1 MLTTLTTSYLLGFI
15 ILVAFGILF
24 QKYLE
29 KQASKGGNN
38 SNYNDV
44 KQYLLTES
52 SLAKSKKP
60 IMWIYTPY
68 EYNSR
73 DWLSFGSRS
82 SYNLNQ
88 PYLNL
93 CVRSIIKHCD
103 KSFTICIVDD
113 NSFAK
118 LIPGWNIDLS
128 AVGDPI
134 VSNIRQLAMAKLVY
148 NYGGISVPISFLC
161 FKDLKDMYERGT
173 GTQIGEKGDI
183 DTGKMFVC
191 ENVNTNV
198 SATNNRFYPDTTF
211 IGSKKNNAQLN
222 EYIEYIQ
229 RLVSSDY
236 TAQTEF
242 LGNYDKWA
250 NKKVNKKQINMI
262 PGTDVGTKTIDNS
275 PILVDDLL
283 SEDYIKFYD
292 GMYGI
297 WIPAATILKR
307 RNYEW
312 FARLSNEQIFQ
323 GKFIL
328 AKYFVLALAPYNNG
342 NNETTN
348 VSIIESL
355 TSDSSDS
362 NSNSNSNNNSSNSSK
377 NWISFWQVPSS
388 TTLPVYGP
396 KPLYI
401 GNNVQQYKF

>member
-1 MLTTLTTSYLLGFI
+1 MLSTITTSYLLAFVF
-15 ILVAFGILF
+15 LVAFGILF

-29 KQASKGGNN
+29 KKARNIGPD
-38 SNYNDV
+38 NYNDV
-44 KQYLLTES
+44 KQYLLSES

-128 AVGDPI
+128 VIGDPI
-134 VSNIRQLAMAKLVY
+134 VSNVRQLAMAKLIY
-148 NYGGISVPISFLC
+148 NYGGMSVPISFLC
-161 FKDLKDMYERGT
+161 FKDLIDMYDRGISST
-173 GTQIGEKGDI
+173 NDNKGI
-183 DTGKMFVC
+183 NKMFVC
-191 ENVNTNV
+191 ENVNTNI
-198 SATNNRFYPDTTF
+198 SATNNQFYPDTAF
-211 IGSKKNNAQLN
+211 IGAKKNTPKLK
-222 EYIEYIQ
+222 EFIDHMQ
-229 RLVSSDY
+229 RLISGDY
-236 TAQTEF
+236 TAQIEF
-242 LGNYDKWA
+242 LGNFDKWA
-250 NKKVNKKQINMI
+250 NKHVNNKSINMI
-262 PGTDVGTKTIDNS
+262 PGTDVGVKTMENK
-275 PILVDDLL
+275 PVLVDDLL
-283 SEDYIKFYD
+283 GEDYIKLHD

-297 WIPAATILKR
+297 WIPAASILKR

-312 FARLSNEQIFQ
+312 FARLNNEQIFQ

-328 AKYFVLALAPYNNG
+328 AKYFVLAIAPYNNEG
-342 NNETTN
+342 K
-348 VSIIESL
+348 VSVIEAL
-355 TSDSSDS
+355 DQDTEKPNTSD
-362 NSNSNSNNNSSNSSK
+362 
-377 NWISFWQVPSS
+377 WVSFWQVPSS

-401 GNNVQQYKF
+401 GNNVPQFAF

>member
-1 MLTTLTTSYLLGFI
+1 MLSTITTTYLLAFVF
-15 ILVAFGILF
+15 LVAFGILF

-29 KQASKGGNN
+29 KKAKNIGPD
-38 SNYNDV
+38 NYNDV
-44 KQYLLTES
+44 KQYLLSES

-128 AVGDPI
+128 VIGDPI
-134 VSNIRQLAMAKLVY
+134 VSNVRQLAMAKLIY
-148 NYGGISVPISFLC
+148 NYGGMSVPISFLC
-161 FKDLKDMYERGT
+161 FKDLIDMYDRGISST
-173 GTQIGEKGDI
+173 NDNKGI
-183 DTGKMFVC
+183 NKMFVC
-191 ENVNTNV
+191 ENVNTNI
-198 SATNNRFYPDTTF
+198 SATNTQFYPDTAF
-211 IGSKKNNAQLN
+211 IGAKKNTPKLK
-222 EYIEYIQ
+222 EFIDHMQ
-229 RLVSSDY
+229 RLISGDY
-236 TAQTEF
+236 TAQIEF
-242 LGNYDKWA
+242 LGNFDKWA
-250 NKKVNKKQINMI
+250 NKHVNNKSINMI
-262 PGTDVGTKTIDNS
+262 PGTDVGVKTMENK
-275 PILVDDLL
+275 PVLVDDLL
-283 SEDYIKFYD
+283 GEDYIKLHD

-297 WIPAATILKR
+297 WIPAASILKR

-312 FARLSNEQIFQ
+312 FARLNNEQIFQ

-328 AKYFVLALAPYNNG
+328 AKYFVLAIAPYNNEG
-342 NNETTN
+342 KMS
-348 VSIIESL
+348 VIEAL
-355 TSDSSDS
+355 DQDTEKPNTSD
-362 NSNSNSNNNSSNSSK
+362 
-377 NWISFWQVPSS
+377 WVSFWQVPSS

-401 GNNVQQYKF
+401 GNNVPQFAF

>member
-1 MLTTLTTSYLLGFI
+1 MLSTITTSYLLAFVF
-15 ILVAFGILF
+15 LVAFGILF

-29 KQASKGGNN
+29 KKARNGEHD
-38 SNYNDV
+38 NYKDV
-44 KQYLLTES
+44 KQYLLSES

-93 CVRSIIKHCD
+93 CVRSVIKHCD
-103 KSFTICIVDD
+103 ESFTICIVDD

-128 AVGDPI
+128 IIGDPI
-134 VSNIRQLAMAKLVY
+134 VSNVRQLAMAKLIY
-148 NYGGISVPISFLC
+148 NYGGMSVPISFLC
-161 FKDLKDMYERGT
+161 FKDLIDMYNRCISSVDKE
-173 GTQIGEKGDI
+173 DP
-183 DTGKMFVC
+183 GKMFVC
-191 ENVNTNV
+191 ENVNTNI
-198 SATNNRFYPDTTF
+198 SATNNRFYPDTSF
-211 IGSKKNNAQLN
+211 IGAKKNNPKLK
-222 EYIEYIQ
+222 EFIDHMQ
-229 RLVSSDY
+229 RLISGDY
-236 TAQTEF
+236 TAQIEF
-242 LGNYDKWA
+242 LGNFDKWA
-250 NKKVNKKQINMI
+250 NKNVNNKSINMI
-262 PGTDVGTKTIDNS
+262 PGTDLGVKTMENK
-275 PILVDDLL
+275 PVLVDDLL
-283 SEDYIKFYD
+283 GEDYIKLHD

-312 FARLSNEQIFQ
+312 FARLNNEQIFQ

-328 AKYFVLALAPYNNG
+328 AKYFVLAIAPYNNE
-342 NNETTN
+342 NK
-348 VSIIESL
+348 VSVIEALDEDANSKEN
-355 TSDSSDS
+355 TSD
-362 NSNSNSNNNSSNSSK
+362 
-377 NWISFWQVPSS
+377 WVSFWQVPSS

-401 GNNVQQYKF
+401 GNNVAQFAF

>member
-1 MLTTLTTSYLLGFI
+1 MLTTLTTSYFIGFI

-29 KQASKGGNN
+29 KQARTRNGIGD
-38 SNYNDV
+38 NYNDV
-44 KQYLLTES
+44 KQYLLNES

-103 KSFTICIVDD
+103 KSFTICIIDD

-128 AVGDPI
+128 MAGDPI
-134 VSNIRQLAMAKLVY
+134 VSNIRQLAMSKLIY
-148 NYGGISVPISFLC
+148 NYGGVSVPISFLC
-161 FKDLKDMYERGT
+161 FKNLIDMYERGT
-173 GTQIGEKGDI
+173 NSD
-183 DTGKMFVC
+183 KMFVC
-191 ENVNTNV
+191 ENVNTNI
-198 SATNNRFYPDTTF
+198 SATNNQFYPDTTF
-211 IGSKKNNAQLN
+211 FGAKKKNEQLN
-222 EYIEYIQ
+222 SFIEYLQ
-229 RLVSSDY
+229 RIVSSDY
-236 TAQTEF
+236 TAQSEF
-242 LGNYDKWA
+242 LGNFDKWA
-250 NKKVNKKQINMI
+250 NKMVNKKQINMI
-262 PGTDVGTKTIDNS
+262 PGTDLGTKTIDNN
-275 PILVDDLL
+275 PVLVDDLL
-283 SEDYIKFYD
+283 SDDYIKFYD

-297 WIPAATILKR
+297 WIPSETILKR

-323 GKFIL
+323 SKFIL
-328 AKYFVLALAPYNNG
+328 AKYFVLALAPYN
-342 NNETTN
+342 TN
-348 VSIIESL
+348 TNMSVIESL
-355 TSDSSDS
+355 TSDHSDD
-362 NSNSNSNNNSSNSSK
+362 NK
-377 NWISFWQVPSS
+377 EGKDWISFWQVPSS
-388 TTLPVYGP
+388 TTLPIYGP

>member
-1 MLTTLTTSYLLGFI
+1 MLTLTSYLTAFI
-15 ILVAFGILF
+15 ILISFGILF
-24 QKYLE
+24 QKYIE
-29 KQASKGGNN
+29 KQAKYNVN
-38 SNYNDV
+38 DNYNDV
-44 KQYLLTES
+44 RQYLLTES

-60 IMWIYTPY
+60 ILWIYIPY

-103 KSFTICIVDD
+103 QSFTICMVDD

-118 LIPGWNIDLS
+118 LLPGWNIDLS
-128 AVGDPI
+128 MVGEPI
-134 VSNIRQLAMAKLVY
+134 ASNIRQLAMSKLIY
-148 NYGGISVPISFLC
+148 NYGGMSVPISFLC
-161 FKDLKDMYERGT
+161 FKDLSEMYERGT
-173 GTQIGEKGDI
+173 NSN
-183 DTGKMFVC
+183 KMFVC

-198 SATNNRFYPDTTF
+198 SATNNQFYPDTTF
-211 IGSKKNNAQLN
+211 FGTHKKNSQLN
-222 EYIEYIQ
+222 DFIEYLQ
-229 RLVSSDY
+229 RLTSSDY

-242 LGNYDKWA
+242 LGNFDKWA
-250 NKKVNKKQINMI
+250 NKKVNRKEINLI
-262 PGTDVGTKTIDNS
+262 PGTDVGTKTVDNN
-275 PILVDDLL
+275 PVLVDDLL
-283 SEDYIKFYD
+283 GDDYIKLYD

-297 WIPAATILKR
+297 WIPASTILKR

-323 GKFIL
+323 SKFIL
-328 AKYFVLALAPYNNG
+328 AKYFVLALAPHDNSSM
-342 NNETTN
+342 
-348 VSIIESL
+348 SIIETL
-355 TSDSSDS
+355 TSEP
-362 NSNSNSNNNSSNSSK
+362 NNVDDK

-388 TTLPVYGP
+388 TTLPIYGP

>member
-1 MLTTLTTSYLLGFI
+1 MLSTITTTYLLAFVF
-15 ILVAFGILF
+15 LVAFGILF

-29 KQASKGGNN
+29 KKARNIGPD
-38 SNYNDV
+38 NYNDV
-44 KQYLLTES
+44 KQYLLSES

-128 AVGDPI
+128 VIGDPI
-134 VSNIRQLAMAKLVY
+134 VSNVRQLAMAKLIY
-148 NYGGISVPISFLC
+148 NYGGMSVPISFLC
-161 FKDLKDMYERGT
+161 FKDLIDMYDRGISST
-173 GTQIGEKGDI
+173 NDNKGI
-183 DTGKMFVC
+183 NKMFVC
-191 ENVNTNV
+191 ENVNTNI
-198 SATNNRFYPDTTF
+198 SATNNQFYPDTAF
-211 IGSKKNNAQLN
+211 IGAKKNTPKLK
-222 EYIEYIQ
+222 EFIDHMQ
-229 RLVSSDY
+229 RLISGDY
-236 TAQTEF
+236 TAQIEF
-242 LGNYDKWA
+242 LGNFDKWA
-250 NKKVNKKQINMI
+250 NKHVNNKSINMI
-262 PGTDVGTKTIDNS
+262 PGTDVGVKTMENK
-275 PILVDDLL
+275 PVLVDDLL
-283 SEDYIKFYD
+283 GEDYIKLHD

-297 WIPAATILKR
+297 WIPAASILKR

-312 FARLSNEQIFQ
+312 FARLNNEQIFQ

-328 AKYFVLALAPYNNG
+328 AKYFVLAIAPYNNEG
-342 NNETTN
+342 KIS
-348 VSIIESL
+348 VIEAL
-355 TSDSSDS
+355 DQDTEKLNTSD
-362 NSNSNSNNNSSNSSK
+362 
-377 NWISFWQVPSS
+377 WVSFWQVPSS

-401 GNNVQQYKF
+401 GNNVPQFAF

>member
-1 MLTTLTTSYLLGFI
+1 MLSTITTSYLLAFI
-15 ILVAFGILF
+15 FLVAFGILF

-29 KQASKGGNN
+29 KKARNIGPD
-38 SNYNDV
+38 NYNDV
-44 KQYLLTES
+44 KQYLLSES

-128 AVGDPI
+128 VIGDPI
-134 VSNIRQLAMAKLVY
+134 VSNVRQLAMGKLIY
-148 NYGGISVPISFLC
+148 NYGGMSVPISFLC
-161 FKDLKDMYERGT
+161 FKDLIDMYDRGISST
-173 GTQIGEKGDI
+173 NDNKGI
-183 DTGKMFVC
+183 NKMFVC
-191 ENVNTNV
+191 ENVNTNI
-198 SATNNRFYPDTTF
+198 SATNNQFYPDTAF
-211 IGSKKNNAQLN
+211 IGAKKNTPKLK
-222 EYIEYIQ
+222 EFIDHMQ
-229 RLVSSDY
+229 RLISGDY
-236 TAQTEF
+236 TAQIEF
-242 LGNYDKWA
+242 LGNFDKWA
-250 NKKVNKKQINMI
+250 NKHVNNKSINMI
-262 PGTDVGTKTIDNS
+262 PGTDVGVKTMENK
-275 PILVDDLL
+275 PVLVDDLL
-283 SEDYIKFYD
+283 GEDYIKLHD

-297 WIPAATILKR
+297 WIPAASILKR

-312 FARLSNEQIFQ
+312 FARLNNEQIFQ

-328 AKYFVLALAPYNNG
+328 AKYFVLAIAPYNNE
-342 NNETTN
+342 NK

-355 TSDSSDS
+355 DEDSNEKPNTSD
-362 NSNSNSNNNSSNSSK
+362 
-377 NWISFWQVPSS
+377 WVSFWQVPSS

-401 GNNVQQYKF
+401 GNNVPQFAF

>member
-1 MLTTLTTSYLLGFI
+1 MLSTITTSYLLAFVF
-15 ILVAFGILF
+15 LVAFGILF

-29 KQASKGGNN
+29 KQARNGEHD
-38 SNYNDV
+38 NYKDV
-44 KQYLLTES
+44 KQYLLSES

-128 AVGDPI
+128 IIGDPI
-134 VSNIRQLAMAKLVY
+134 VSNVRQLAMAKLIY
-148 NYGGISVPISFLC
+148 NYGGMSVPISFLC
-161 FKDLKDMYERGT
+161 FKDLIDMYDRGISST
-173 GTQIGEKGDI
+173 NDNKGI
-183 DTGKMFVC
+183 NKMFVC
-191 ENVNTNV
+191 ENVNTNI
-198 SATNNRFYPDTTF
+198 SATNNRFYPDTSF
-211 IGSKKNNAQLN
+211 IGAKKNTPKLK
-222 EYIEYIQ
+222 EFIDHMQ
-229 RLVSSDY
+229 RLISGDY
-236 TAQTEF
+236 TAQIEF
-242 LGNYDKWA
+242 LGNFDKWA
-250 NKKVNKKQINMI
+250 NKNVNNKSINMI
-262 PGTDVGTKTIDNS
+262 PGTDLGVKTMDNK
-275 PILVDDLL
+275 PVLVDDLL
-283 SEDYIKFYD
+283 GEDYIKLHD

-297 WIPAATILKR
+297 WIPAASILKR

-312 FARLSNEQIFQ
+312 FARLNNEQIFQ

-328 AKYFVLALAPYNNG
+328 AKYFVLAIAPYNNE
-342 NNETTN
+342 NK
-348 VSIIESL
+348 VSIIEALDEDANSKEN
-355 TSDSSDS
+355 TSD
-362 NSNSNSNNNSSNSSK
+362 
-377 NWISFWQVPSS
+377 WVSFWQVPSS

-401 GNNVQQYKF
+401 GNNVAQFAF

>member
-1 MLTTLTTSYLLGFI
+1 MLTTLTTSYFIGFI

-29 KQASKGGNN
+29 KQARTRNGIGD
-38 SNYNDV
+38 NYNDV
-44 KQYLLTES
+44 KQYLLNES

-103 KSFTICIVDD
+103 KSFTICIIDD

-128 AVGDPI
+128 MAGDPI
-134 VSNIRQLAMAKLVY
+134 VSNIRQLAMSKLIY
-148 NYGGISVPISFLC
+148 NYGGVSVPISFLC
-161 FKDLKDMYERGT
+161 FKNLIDMYERGT
-173 GTQIGEKGDI
+173 NSD
-183 DTGKMFVC
+183 KMFVC
-191 ENVNTNV
+191 ENVNTNI
-198 SATNNRFYPDTTF
+198 SATNNQFYPDTTF
-211 IGSKKNNAQLN
+211 FGAKKKNEQLN
-222 EYIEYIQ
+222 SFIEYLQ
-229 RLVSSDY
+229 RIVSSDY
-236 TAQTEF
+236 TAQSEF
-242 LGNYDKWA
+242 LGNFDKWA
-250 NKKVNKKQINMI
+250 NKMVNKKQINMI
-262 PGTDVGTKTIDNS
+262 PGTDVGTKTIDNN
-275 PILVDDLL
+275 PVLVDDLL

-297 WIPAATILKR
+297 WIPSETILKR

-323 GKFIL
+323 SKFIL
-328 AKYFVLALAPYNNG
+328 AKYFVLALAPYNIN
-342 NNETTN
+342 TN
-348 VSIIESL
+348 MSVIESL
-355 TSDSSDS
+355 TSDHSDD
-362 NSNSNSNNNSSNSSK
+362 NK
-377 NWISFWQVPSS
+377 EGKDWISFWQVPSS
-388 TTLPVYGP
+388 TTLPIYGP

>member
-1 MLTTLTTSYLLGFI
+1 MLTTLTTSYFIGFI

-29 KQASKGGNN
+29 KQARTKNGISD
-38 SNYNDV
+38 NYNDV
-44 KQYLLTES
+44 KQYLLNES

-103 KSFTICIVDD
+103 KSFTICIIDD

-128 AVGDPI
+128 MVGDPI
-134 VSNIRQLAMAKLVY
+134 VSNIRQLAMSKLIY

-161 FKDLKDMYERGT
+161 FKDLIDMYERGT
-173 GTQIGEKGDI
+173 NSD
-183 DTGKMFVC
+183 KMFVC
-191 ENVNTNV
+191 ENVNTNI
-198 SATNNRFYPDTTF
+198 SATNNQFYPDTTF
-211 IGSKKNNAQLN
+211 FGAKKKNEQLN
-222 EYIEYIQ
+222 SFIEYLQ
-229 RLVSSDY
+229 RIISSDY
-236 TAQTEF
+236 TAQSEF
-242 LGNYDKWA
+242 LGNFDKWA
-250 NKKVNKKQINMI
+250 NKMVNKKQINMI
-262 PGTDVGTKTIDNS
+262 PGTDVGTKTIDNN
-275 PILVDDLL
+275 PVLVDDLL
-283 SEDYIKFYD
+283 SDDYIKFYD

-297 WIPAATILKR
+297 WIPSETILKR

-323 GKFIL
+323 SKFIL
-328 AKYFVLALAPYNNG
+328 AKYFVLALAPYN
-342 NNETTN
+342 TN
-348 VSIIESL
+348 TNMSVIESL
-355 TSDSSDS
+355 TSDHSDD
-362 NSNSNSNNNSSNSSK
+362 NK
-377 NWISFWQVPSS
+377 EGKDWISFWQVPSS
-388 TTLPVYGP
+388 TTLPIYGP

-401 GNNVQQYKF
+401 GNNVQQFKF

>member
-1 MLTTLTTSYLLGFI
+1 MLTTLTTSYFIGFI

-29 KQASKGGNN
+29 KQARSRNGI
-38 SNYNDV
+38 SDNYNDV
-44 KQYLLTES
+44 KQYLLNES

-103 KSFTICIVDD
+103 KSFTICIIDD

-118 LIPGWNIDLS
+118 LIPGWNIDLNM
-128 AVGDPI
+128 VGDPI
-134 VSNIRQLAMAKLVY
+134 VSNIRQLAMSKLIY

-161 FKDLKDMYERGT
+161 FKDLIDMYERGT
-173 GTQIGEKGDI
+173 NSD
-183 DTGKMFVC
+183 KMFVC
-191 ENVNTNV
+191 ENVNTNI
-198 SATNNRFYPDTTF
+198 SATNNQFYPDTTF
-211 IGSKKNNAQLN
+211 FGSKKKNEQLN
-222 EYIEYIQ
+222 SFIEYLQ
-229 RLVSSDY
+229 RIVSSDY
-236 TAQTEF
+236 TAQSEF
-242 LGNYDKWA
+242 LGNFDKWA
-250 NKKVNKKQINMI
+250 NKMVNKKQINMI
-262 PGTDVGTKTIDNS
+262 PGTDVGTKTIDNN
-275 PILVDDLL
+275 PVLVDDLL
-283 SEDYIKFYD
+283 SDDYIKFYD

-297 WIPAATILKR
+297 WIPSETILKR

-323 GKFIL
+323 SKFIL
-328 AKYFVLALAPYNNG
+328 AKYFVLALAPYNT
-342 NNETTN
+342 TTN
-348 VSIIESL
+348 MSVIESL
-355 TSDSSDS
+355 TTDHSDD
-362 NSNSNSNNNSSNSSK
+362 NK
-377 NWISFWQVPSS
+377 EGKDWISFWQVPSS
-388 TTLPVYGP
+388 TTLPIYGP

-401 GNNVQQYKF
+401 GNNVQQFKF

>member
-1 MLTTLTTSYLLGFI
+1 MLTTLTTSYFIGFI

-29 KQASKGGNN
+29 KQARTRNGIGD
-38 SNYNDV
+38 NYNDV
-44 KQYLLTES
+44 KQYLLNES

-103 KSFTICIVDD
+103 KSFTICIIDD

-128 AVGDPI
+128 MAGDPI
-134 VSNIRQLAMAKLVY
+134 VSNIRQLAMSKLIY
-148 NYGGISVPISFLC
+148 NYGGVSVPISFLC
-161 FKDLKDMYERGT
+161 FKDLIDMYERGT
-173 GTQIGEKGDI
+173 NSD
-183 DTGKMFVC
+183 KMFVC
-191 ENVNTNV
+191 ENVNTNI
-198 SATNNRFYPDTTF
+198 SATNNQFYPDTTF
-211 IGSKKNNAQLN
+211 FGAKKKNEQLN
-222 EYIEYIQ
+222 SFIEYLQ
-229 RLVSSDY
+229 RIVSSDY
-236 TAQTEF
+236 TAQSEF
-242 LGNYDKWA
+242 LGNFDKWA
-250 NKKVNKKQINMI
+250 NKMVNKKQINMI
-262 PGTDVGTKTIDNS
+262 PGTDLGTKTIDNN
-275 PILVDDLL
+275 PVLVDDLL
-283 SEDYIKFYD
+283 SDDYIKFYD

-297 WIPAATILKR
+297 WIPSETILKR

-323 GKFIL
+323 SKFIL
-328 AKYFVLALAPYNNG
+328 AKYFVLALAPYN
-342 NNETTN
+342 TN
-348 VSIIESL
+348 TNMSVIESL
-355 TSDSSDS
+355 TSDHSDD
-362 NSNSNSNNNSSNSSK
+362 NK
-377 NWISFWQVPSS
+377 EGKDWISFWQVPSS
-388 TTLPVYGP
+388 TTLPIYGP

>member
-1 MLTTLTTSYLLGFI
+1 MLTTLTTSYFIGFI

-29 KQASKGGNN
+29 KQARSRNGI
-38 SNYNDV
+38 SDNYNDV
-44 KQYLLTES
+44 KQYLLNES

-103 KSFTICIVDD
+103 KSFTICIIDD

-128 AVGDPI
+128 MVGDPI
-134 VSNIRQLAMAKLVY
+134 VSNIRQLAMSKLIY

-161 FKDLKDMYERGT
+161 FKDLIDMYERGT
-173 GTQIGEKGDI
+173 NSD
-183 DTGKMFVC
+183 KMFVC

-198 SATNNRFYPDTTF
+198 SATNNQFYPDTTF
-211 IGSKKNNAQLN
+211 FGAKKKNEQLN
-222 EYIEYIQ
+222 SFIEYLQ
-229 RLVSSDY
+229 RIVSSDY
-236 TAQTEF
+236 TAQSEF
-242 LGNYDKWA
+242 LGNFDKWA
-250 NKKVNKKQINMI
+250 NKMVNKKQINMI
-262 PGTDVGTKTIDNS
+262 PGTDVGTKTIDNN
-275 PILVDDLL
+275 PVLVDDLL

-297 WIPAATILKR
+297 WIPSETILKR

-323 GKFIL
+323 SKFIL
-328 AKYFVLALAPYNNG
+328 AKYFVLALSPYS
-342 NNETTN
+342 TN
-348 VSIIESL
+348 TNMSVIESL
-355 TSDSSDS
+355 TTDHSDD
-362 NSNSNSNNNSSNSSK
+362 NK
-377 NWISFWQVPSS
+377 EGKDWISFWQVPSS
-388 TTLPVYGP
+388 TTLPIYGP

-401 GNNVQQYKF
+401 GNNVQQFKF

>member
-1 MLTTLTTSYLLGFI
+1 MLTTLTTSYFIGFI

-29 KQASKGGNN
+29 KQARSRNGI
-38 SNYNDV
+38 SDNYNDV
-44 KQYLLTES
+44 KQYLLNES

-103 KSFTICIVDD
+103 KSFTICIIDD

-128 AVGDPI
+128 MVGDPI
-134 VSNIRQLAMAKLVY
+134 VSNIRQLAMSKLIY

-161 FKDLKDMYERGT
+161 FKDLIDMYERGT
-173 GTQIGEKGDI
+173 NSD
-183 DTGKMFVC
+183 KMFVC

-198 SATNNRFYPDTTF
+198 SATNNQFYPDTTF
-211 IGSKKNNAQLN
+211 FGAKKNNEQLN
-222 EYIEYIQ
+222 SFIEYLQ
-229 RLVSSDY
+229 RIVSSDY
-236 TAQTEF
+236 TAQSEF
-242 LGNYDKWA
+242 LGNFDKWA
-250 NKKVNKKQINMI
+250 NKMVNKKQINMI
-262 PGTDVGTKTIDNS
+262 SGTDVGTKTIDNN
-275 PILVDDLL
+275 PVLVDDLL
-283 SEDYIKFYD
+283 NEDYIKFYD

-297 WIPAATILKR
+297 WIPSETILKR

-323 GKFIL
+323 SKFIL
-328 AKYFVLALAPYNNG
+328 AKYFVLALSPYS
-342 NNETTN
+342 TN
-348 VSIIESL
+348 TNMSVIESL
-355 TSDSSDS
+355 TSDHSDD
-362 NSNSNSNNNSSNSSK
+362 NK
-377 NWISFWQVPSS
+377 EGKDWISFWQVPSS
-388 TTLPVYGP
+388 TTLPIYGP

-401 GNNVQQYKF
+401 GNNVQQFKF

>member
-1 MLTTLTTSYLLGFI
+1 MLTTLTTSYFIGFI

-29 KQASKGGNN
+29 KQARTRNGIGD
-38 SNYNDV
+38 NYNDV
-44 KQYLLTES
+44 KQYLLNES

-103 KSFTICIVDD
+103 KSFTICIIDD

-128 AVGDPI
+128 MAGDPI
-134 VSNIRQLAMAKLVY
+134 VSNIRQLAMSKLIY
-148 NYGGISVPISFLC
+148 NYGGVSVPISFLC
-161 FKDLKDMYERGT
+161 FKNLIDMYERGT
-173 GTQIGEKGDI
+173 NSD
-183 DTGKMFVC
+183 KMFVC
-191 ENVNTNV
+191 ENVNTNI
-198 SATNNRFYPDTTF
+198 SATNNQFYPDTTF
-211 IGSKKNNAQLN
+211 FGAKKKNEQLN
-222 EYIEYIQ
+222 SFIEYLQ
-229 RLVSSDY
+229 RIVSSDY
-236 TAQTEF
+236 TAQSEF
-242 LGNYDKWA
+242 LGNFDKWA
-250 NKKVNKKQINMI
+250 NKMVNKKQINMI
-262 PGTDVGTKTIDNS
+262 PGTDVGTKTIDNN
-275 PILVDDLL
+275 PVLVDDLL

-297 WIPAATILKR
+297 WIPSETILKR

-323 GKFIL
+323 SKFIL
-328 AKYFVLALAPYNNG
+328 AKYFVLALAPYN
-342 NNETTN
+342 TN
-348 VSIIESL
+348 TNMSVIESL
-355 TSDSSDS
+355 TSDHSDD
-362 NSNSNSNNNSSNSSK
+362 NK
-377 NWISFWQVPSS
+377 EGKDWISFWQVPSS
-388 TTLPVYGP
+388 TTLPIYGP

>member
-1 MLTTLTTSYLLGFI
+1 MLSTITTSYLLAFVF
-15 ILVAFGILF
+15 LVAFGILF

-29 KQASKGGNN
+29 KKARNGEHD
-38 SNYNDV
+38 NYKDV
-44 KQYLLTES
+44 KQYLLSES

-93 CVRSIIKHCD
+93 CVRSVIKHCD

-128 AVGDPI
+128 IIGDPI
-134 VSNIRQLAMAKLVY
+134 VSNVRQLAMAKLIY
-148 NYGGISVPISFLC
+148 NYGGMSVPISFLC
-161 FKDLKDMYERGT
+161 FKDLIDMYDRGISST
-173 GTQIGEKGDI
+173 NDNKGI
-183 DTGKMFVC
+183 NKMFVC
-191 ENVNTNV
+191 ENVNTNI
-198 SATNNRFYPDTTF
+198 SATNNRFYPDTSF
-211 IGSKKNNAQLN
+211 IGAKKNTPKLK
-222 EYIEYIQ
+222 EFIDHMQ
-229 RLVSSDY
+229 RLISGDY
-236 TAQTEF
+236 TAQIEF
-242 LGNYDKWA
+242 LGNFDKWA
-250 NKKVNKKQINMI
+250 NKNVNNKSINMI
-262 PGTDVGTKTIDNS
+262 PGTDLGVKTMDNK
-275 PILVDDLL
+275 PVLVDDLL
-283 SEDYIKFYD
+283 GEDYIKLHD

-297 WIPAATILKR
+297 WIPAASILKR

-312 FARLSNEQIFQ
+312 FARLNNEQIFQ

-328 AKYFVLALAPYNNG
+328 AKYFVLAIAPYNNE
-342 NNETTN
+342 NK
-348 VSIIESL
+348 VSIIEAL
-355 TSDSSDS
+355 DEDA
-362 NSNSNSNNNSSNSSK
+362 NSKENTYD
-377 NWISFWQVPSS
+377 WVSFWQVPSS

-401 GNNVQQYKF
+401 GNNVAQFAF

>member
-1 MLTTLTTSYLLGFI
+1 MLSTITTSYLLAFVF
-15 ILVAFGILF
+15 LVAFGILF

-29 KQASKGGNN
+29 KKARNGEHD
-38 SNYNDV
+38 NYKDV
-44 KQYLLTES
+44 KQYLLSES

-93 CVRSIIKHCD
+93 CVRSVIKHCD
-103 KSFTICIVDD
+103 ESFTICIVDD

-128 AVGDPI
+128 IIGDPI
-134 VSNIRQLAMAKLVY
+134 VSNVRQLAMAKLIY

-161 FKDLKDMYERGT
+161 FKDLIDMYNRCISSVDKE
-173 GTQIGEKGDI
+173 DP
-183 DTGKMFVC
+183 GKMFVC
-191 ENVNTNV
+191 ENVNTNI
-198 SATNNRFYPDTTF
+198 SATNNRFYPDTSF
-211 IGSKKNNAQLN
+211 IGAKKNNPKLK
-222 EYIEYIQ
+222 EFIDYMQ
-229 RLVSSDY
+229 RLISGDY
-236 TAQTEF
+236 TAQIEF
-242 LGNYDKWA
+242 LGNFDKWA
-250 NKKVNKKQINMI
+250 NKNVNNKSINMI
-262 PGTDVGTKTIDNS
+262 PGTDLGVKTLENN
-275 PILVDDLL
+275 PVLVDDLL
-283 SEDYIKFYD
+283 GEDYIKLHD

-312 FARLSNEQIFQ
+312 FARLNNEQIFQ

-328 AKYFVLALAPYNNG
+328 AKYFVLAIAPYNNE
-342 NNETTN
+342 NK
-348 VSIIESL
+348 VSIIEALDEDANSKEN
-355 TSDSSDS
+355 TSD
-362 NSNSNSNNNSSNSSK
+362 
-377 NWISFWQVPSS
+377 WVSFWQVPSS

-401 GNNVQQYKF
+401 GNNVPQFAF

>member
-1 MLTTLTTSYLLGFI
+1 MLSTITTSYLLAFVF
-15 ILVAFGILF
+15 LVAFGILF

-29 KQASKGGNN
+29 KKARNGEHD
-38 SNYNDV
+38 NYKDV
-44 KQYLLTES
+44 KQYLLSES

-93 CVRSIIKHCD
+93 CVRSVIKHCD

-128 AVGDPI
+128 IIGDPI
-134 VSNIRQLAMAKLVY
+134 VSNVRQLAMAKLIY
-148 NYGGISVPISFLC
+148 NYGGMSVPISFLC
-161 FKDLKDMYERGT
+161 FKDLIDMYDRGISST
-173 GTQIGEKGDI
+173 NDNKGI
-183 DTGKMFVC
+183 NKMFVC
-191 ENVNTNV
+191 ENVNTNI
-198 SATNNRFYPDTTF
+198 SATNNRFYPDTSF
-211 IGSKKNNAQLN
+211 IGAKKNTPKLK
-222 EYIEYIQ
+222 EFIDHMQ
-229 RLVSSDY
+229 RLISGDY
-236 TAQTEF
+236 TAQIEF
-242 LGNYDKWA
+242 LGNFDKWA
-250 NKKVNKKQINMI
+250 NKNVNNKSINMI
-262 PGTDVGTKTIDNS
+262 PGTDLGVKTMDNK
-275 PILVDDLL
+275 PVLVDDLL
-283 SEDYIKFYD
+283 GEDYIKLHD

-297 WIPAATILKR
+297 WIPAASILKR

-312 FARLSNEQIFQ
+312 FARLNNEQIFQ

-328 AKYFVLALAPYNNG
+328 AKYFVLAIAPYNNE
-342 NNETTN
+342 NK
-348 VSIIESL
+348 VSIIEALDEDANSKEN
-355 TSDSSDS
+355 TSD
-362 NSNSNSNNNSSNSSK
+362 
-377 NWISFWQVPSS
+377 WVSFWQVPSS

-401 GNNVQQYKF
+401 GNNVAQFAF